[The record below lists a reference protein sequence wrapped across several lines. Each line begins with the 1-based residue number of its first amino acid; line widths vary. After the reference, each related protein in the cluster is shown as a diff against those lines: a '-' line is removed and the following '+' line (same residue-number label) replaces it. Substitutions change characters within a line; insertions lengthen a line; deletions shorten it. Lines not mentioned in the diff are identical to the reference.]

1 MSIWTSIFGSETLVV
16 TPPTRGEDA
25 HGGLVKRYD
34 SANSY
39 KVQADVQAAPSDADT
54 SHREGYGWSAL
65 AYLDASGRV
74 PAPGDRVEWVGEL
87 YRVVSPARIVVGA
100 GLTEDVAV
108 VTLKKQEG

>member
-1 MSIWTSIFGSETLVV
+1 MSIWIDVFGSETLAV

-25 HGGLVKRYD
+25 HGGPVKRYD

-39 KVQADVQAAPSDADT
+39 QVQADVQAAPSDADT